1 MEKEAKKFYYNVTRP
16 IIELFLQYSSEY
28 QTKRK
33 KTINHGLV
41 VKSIISDNKYQI
53 FASFGAP
60 LILQSD
66 NGLEFRNQVVSS
78 LKLLWPGI
86 QIVHGRS
93 RKPSTQGSVERSN
106 GDFQNILGSDKSC
119 TLTIDKVP
127 KDKKVSVRE
136 AVKAVS
142 IAGGQGVKACGCTSG
157 NCNIGKCV
165 CFNNKVPCNSRCH
178 KGNPN
183 PNCLRKHEP
192 ELPESQATTSKAVN
206 KKSIFKNDG
215 KSIKK

>member
-1 MEKEAKKFYYNVTRP
+1 MAQNMEILLLFYYYTLKECVTYNV
-16 IIELFLQYSSEY
+16 
-28 QTKRK
+28 
-33 KTINHGLV
+33 LV
-41 VKSIISDNKYQI
+41 KISD
-53 FASFGAP
+53 
-60 LILQSD
+60 
-66 NGLEFRNQVVSS
+66 
-78 LKLLWPGI
+78 KL
-86 QIVHGRS
+86 
-93 RKPSTQGSVERSN
+93 
-106 GDFQNILGSDKSC
+106 C

-157 NCNIGKCV
+157 NCNVGKCV

-192 ELPESQATTSKAVN
+192 ELPESQATTSNINMLIRNVNNVN
-206 KKSIFKNDG
+206 KKSIFK
-215 KSIKK
+215 K